1 MIEYSLAVNTLNITP
16 TKKPVNRTA
25 TNPECPRLGIH
36 LANLFFL
43 YLPAGQCMLGPLL
56 LQAPDFLRSRCISWG
71 LATPSYLRSSTSC
84 MHFSVSLPG
93 SGSFVSTPFFPS
105 LSVSCMPMT
114 LLYLDL
120 LLSADN
126 ATTTVASEVFLAPA
140 TSSQILPVCY
150 CLSSNFTKT

>member
-1 MIEYSLAVNTLNITP
+1 
-16 TKKPVNRTA
+16 
-25 TNPECPRLGIH
+25 
-36 LANLFFL
+36 
-43 YLPAGQCMLGPLL
+43 
-56 LQAPDFLRSRCISWG
+56 
-71 LATPSYLRSSTSC
+71 
-84 MHFSVSLPG
+84 
-93 SGSFVSTPFFPS
+93 
-105 LSVSCMPMT
+105 MT